1 MILFHY
7 QNLKSQYSLNKGHD
21 CIYLKDFIYI
31 EIDIGKEIYYQD
43 DFVSFEHKYYM
54 KVYDYYNQCS
64 YKIGLLSLDSINIY
78 PVIINDKKN
87 GILLEFDNKTGIL
100 EFNYFENGIQVNTSF
115 SFDAVNKKILKV
127 NNWKNC
133 QNIVN
138 NNLNVYFEV
147 SDGPAWGFIDLGK
160 GCLNG
165 NQIFYFKQ
173 NYNVGKIYYYNEGR
187 EDGIWRIYD
196 YNNCLIRQQTW
207 MFGKL
212 INDEKFICN
221 GKTLD

>member
-1 MILFHY
+1 MQKCFFYLILILFHY
-7 QNLKSQYSLNKGHD
+7 QNLKSQYSLNKGND

-31 EIDIGKEIYYQD
+31 EIDIEKEIYYQD

-115 SFDAVNKKILKV
+115 SLWDGSKWGQVPV
-127 NNWKNC
+127 P
-133 QNIVN
+133 
-138 NNLNVYFEV
+138 NVSV
-147 SDGPAWGFIDLGK
+147 KTQAPSSLLLGP
-160 GCLNG
+160 
-165 NQIFYFKQ
+165 
-173 NYNVGKIYYYNEGR
+173 
-187 EDGIWRIYD
+187 
-196 YNNCLIRQQTW
+196 
-207 MFGKL
+207 
-212 INDEKFICN
+212 
-221 GKTLD
+221 